1 MGAPENSWL
10 RLATVD
16 SGLPVLPLP
25 ACGPTAHPGSEMVV
39 LPRPNLIRRR
49 GAATSEEFLLGS
61 RSSRQS
67 PNNQRLAF
75 VVKIFL
81 SYKYLSLSMEAES
94 NQL

>member
-1 MGAPENSWL
+1 LLDSVSRRAGMGAPENSWL

-25 ACGPTAHPGSEMVV
+25 ASGPTADPGAEMVV

-61 RSSRQS
+61 RSSRQ
-67 PNNQRLAF
+67 
-75 VVKIFL
+75 
-81 SYKYLSLSMEAES
+81 
-94 NQL
+94 